1 MEDYHNLQL
10 KYDFLLLAY
19 VFKKFRNR
27 CLENYSFCLSHFL
40 RESAIS
46 SDAILSMTKVRS
58 YFRIWHVLVFWKRHE
73 RWCFLYL
80 QKIQQ
85 SKNKYLTS
93 YDPKKLIKY
102 IKYSDKNNLFCY
114 DMSKSL
120 PMGGF
125 KWFDSEK
132 CDINKYNDNSFRG
145 CVLEVNLG
153 YSKELHE
160 FHNDYPL
167 AEDNSEFKIKML
179 SNYTILL
186 MTIIFLLVMLE
197 DYFLTCSTKENTC
210 FITNICGI
218 Y

>member
-1 MEDYHNLQL
+1 
-10 KYDFLLLAY
+10 
-19 VFKKFRNR
+19 
-27 CLENYSFCLSHFL
+27 
-40 RESAIS
+40 
-46 SDAILSMTKVRS
+46 
-58 YFRIWHVLVFWKRHE
+58 
-73 RWCFLYL
+73 
-80 QKIQQ
+80 
-85 SKNKYLTS
+85 
-93 YDPKKLIKY
+93 
-102 IKYSDKNNLFCY
+102 
-114 DMSKSL
+114 MSKSL